1 MSQDFT
7 RRDFS
12 RLVVGS
18 TATVAPV
25 AAAGSLPK
33 RPLGKIGFQA
43 SILGLGAQRIA
54 DRGPM
59 PQDEV
64 NRIVAELIDSGVN
77 YFDTARGYGAS
88 EELLGPALKGKRD
101 KIFLVSKT
109 RSATREGAL
118 AEVRESLKLLQ
129 TDYLDCVHIHNIAR
143 DDRFPNLD
151 QALSS
156 KGVLGG
162 LMEAKKQ
169 GMIRHIGCTA
179 HLRPPRVLPVFATG
193 EIELFMA
200 SLNYV
205 ERHIYNFEETV
216 LPEAR
221 RRGIGVIAMKVL
233 GGPLNGDT
241 KPRLADPASY
251 QATLR
256 YVWSLPEVAVAIIG
270 MRSVEE
276 VRQGVAAARG
286 YRPFSTAENARLS
299 VQGKLLAREW
309 GELRGPAV

>member
-1 MSQDFT
+1 MSQELT

-18 TATVAPV
+18 SATVNGGV
-25 AAAGSLPK
+25 AAESMPK
-33 RPLGKIGFQA
+33 RALGKIGFQA

-59 PQDEV
+59 PQGEV
-64 NRIVAELIDSGVN
+64 NRIIAELIDSGVN
-77 YFDTARGYGAS
+77 YIDTARGYGAS
-88 EELLGPALKGKRD
+88 EELLGPALRSKRD
-101 KIFLVSKT
+101 KVFLVSKT

-118 AEVRESLKLLQ
+118 ADVRESLKLLQ
-129 TDYLDCVHIHNIAR
+129 TDHLDCVHIHNIAR

-151 QALSS
+151 EALSS

-179 HLRPPRVLPVFATG
+179 HLRAPRVLPVFETG

-200 SLNYV
+200 SLNFV
-205 ERHIYNFEETV
+205 ERHIYKFEEKV
-216 LPEAR
+216 LPEAK

-233 GGPLNGDT
+233 GGPLNGQT
-241 KPRLADPASY
+241 MPRLADQESY

-256 YVWSLPEVAVAIIG
+256 YVWGLPAVAVAIIG
-270 MRSVEE
+270 MRSLEE
-276 VRQGVAAARG
+276 VRQGVTAARN
-286 YRPFSTAENARLS
+286 YRPFSTAESAQLS
-299 VQGKLLAREW
+299 EKGRILARQW